1 MRKIEFDLK
10 LKTKD
15 LFSYTMY
22 HTYLSLSGVFS
33 LFISIGSFVFFLL
46 NLGKVPT
53 STLCVLLMVALLFP
67 VIQPILLYIKCSRQV
82 KKSRDIK
89 DVLHYTLTG
98 EKIEISQG
106 ENQAEVHWFEIRKA
120 VYLKNAVYLYVSPLR
135 AFIFPKSACS
145 GQFEAMVKLVKESME
160 KYKDY
165 DPEFDEQEEKTVK
178 QTTEEREDTD
188 FDSEEDGYAD
198 DADAEL
204 EEREVGEEDD
214 GNDME

>member
-15 LFSYTMY
+15 LFAYTMY

-46 NLGKVPT
+46 NLGKVQT

-67 VIQPILLYIKCSRQV
+67 VIQPVLLYIKCSRQV
-82 KKSRDIK
+82 KKSKDIK

-98 EKIEISQG
+98 EKILISQG
-106 ENQAEVHWFEIRKA
+106 ENQAEVPWFEIRKA

-135 AFIFPKSACS
+135 AFIFPKNACP
-145 GQFEAMVKLVKESME
+145 GQFDAMVNLVKESME

-165 DPEFDEQEEKTVK
+165 EPEFDEQEEKTA
-178 QTTEEREDTD
+178 E
-188 FDSEEDGYAD
+188 SAAD
-198 DADAEL
+198 EK
-204 EEREVGEEDD
+204 VGEEDD